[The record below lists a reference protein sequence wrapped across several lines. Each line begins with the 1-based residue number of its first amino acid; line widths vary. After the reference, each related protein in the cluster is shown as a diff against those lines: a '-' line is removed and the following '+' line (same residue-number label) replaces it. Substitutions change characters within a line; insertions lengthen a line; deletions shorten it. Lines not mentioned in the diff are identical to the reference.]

1 MPYGNVDNSGGVMDK
16 DNPMADFV
24 DVIHERWWQSKVS
37 PLPGHHIGKDLSV
50 VKTWLKQGWDREE
63 LLGGMKLYQGSPVT
77 LLVTYKRGN
86 RNIINELVGRFKKAE
101 EMKGSKVGNI
111 LHQMA
116 NEGRI

>member
-1 MPYGNVDNSGGVMDK
+1 MS

-24 DVIHERWWQSKVS
+24 DIIHKHWWQSKTP

-50 VKTWLKQGWDREE
+50 IKTWLKQGWSREE
-63 LLGGMKLYQGSPVT
+63 LLGGMKLYEGNPVT

-86 RNIINELVGRFKKAE
+86 RNIINELVGNWKKAE

-111 LHQMA
+111 LGRMA
-116 NEGRI
+116 QEGII